1 LVSSCRK
8 HDDDLGMEDCPAAK
22 QVLKPK
28 PAHAMG
34 YTGAGKWDVDTV
46 YES

>member
-1 LVSSCRK
+1 
-8 HDDDLGMEDCPAAK
+8 MEDFPAAK

-28 PAHAMG
+28 SADAMG

>member
-1 LVSSCRK
+1 
-8 HDDDLGMEDCPAAK
+8 MEDCPAAK